1 MRRIPVFILLASV
14 VFSLAQAKPKK
25 PNVPP
30 AIFGQAKYV
39 YVETREGDAYT
50 PGLLPEDRQAIFDV
64 EKAIRNWN
72 RYQLTAR
79 PDQAELVFVVRT
91 GRLASVG
98 AHAGVSTGT
107 HSPNNRVDVGNT
119 NPQGNSVGGGVEV
132 GPPDDLLWVYTR
144 NPDGTLSAPIW
155 TKSEPNG
162 LHSHS
167 VPLLEE
173 VRNEVDAAYPLK

>member
-1 MRRIPVFILLASV
+1 MRRIPLLILLASAA
-14 VFSLAQAKPKK
+14 FSLAQAKPKK
-25 PNVPP
+25 SNVPP
-30 AIFGQAKYV
+30 AIFGQAKFV
-39 YVETREGDAYT
+39 YVETQEGDAFT

-64 EKAIRNWN
+64 ENAIRNWN

-98 AHAGVSTGT
+98 AHARVSTIS
-107 HSPNNRVDVGNT
+107 HSPNSGVGLGNA
-119 NPQGNSVGGGVEV
+119 NPQGNSIGGSVEV
-132 GPPDDLLWVYTR
+132 GSPDDLLWVYTR

-155 TKSEPNG
+155 MKSEPDG
-162 LHSHS
+162 LRSHS

-173 VRNEVDAAYPLK
+173 IRNEVDAAYPIK